1 MNAIT
6 NHPTADQQATG
17 RSERVFRTLLCV
29 VDGSGPSCRAAEV
42 AVKLALSHNA
52 RLVFASVATWETVPV
67 DVERYLEGESHGS
80 AGWRELPFLPNDAK
94 NCLDGALAVA
104 ARAGVEHAEG
114 MIVTEDPGKG
124 IVDALREVS
133 ADCVV
138 LGSRWQSAL
147 VETIFGS
154 AYRSI
159 SRETDAP
166 ILLVR

>member
-1 MNAIT
+1 MNAI
-6 NHPTADQQATG
+6 NSHVTADPRAA
-17 RSERVFRTLLCV
+17 ERGERMFRTLLCV

-42 AVKLALSHNA
+42 AVNLALSHNS
-52 RLVFASVATWETVPV
+52 RLVFVSVATWEAVTP
-67 DVERYLEGESHGS
+67 DVEHYLEGESHGS
-80 AGWRELPFLPNDAK
+80 GGWRELPLLPNDAR

-114 MIVTEDPGKG
+114 MIVTKDPGKG